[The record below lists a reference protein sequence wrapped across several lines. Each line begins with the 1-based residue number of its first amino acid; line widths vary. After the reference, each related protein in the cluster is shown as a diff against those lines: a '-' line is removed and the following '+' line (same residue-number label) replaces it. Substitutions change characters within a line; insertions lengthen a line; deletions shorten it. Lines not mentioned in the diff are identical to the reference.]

1 MTLKYPGKVAY
12 EAWKRASNNP
22 LMMNWEQMTLQEKTV
37 WNDTVKAVLN
47 MDKDEQTIGEV
58 AYNRY
63 TELGITSS
71 EDLRR
76 YGKILPIRIRMHGKI
91 LLCQSLII
99 ALQWKNLRL
108 RDKQLMRST
117 MNTIIDM
124 NWKLAGEEH
133 RKRWH
138 ELAKVAHDVTI
149 TNAACDGCDR
159 D

>member
-22 LMMNWEQMTLQEKTV
+22 IMMNWEQMTLQEQTV

-63 TELGITSS
+63 
-71 EDLRR
+71 
-76 YGKILPIRIRMHGKI
+76 RIRYNQFGGSKTI
-91 LLCQSLII
+91 WENLTDTYKNAWEDI
-99 ALQWKNLRL
+99 AMSVLNH
-108 RDKQLMRST
+108 ST
-117 MNTIIDM
+117 PVEEFKTAGQAAYEKYYEHDNCM